1 MPIPIFRTEDPHMA
15 IGESIKKIFKKDGE
29 VKQDTPQA
37 VEATTKAAES
47 AQKTERPKHGENGVC
62 CGGCS

>member
-1 MPIPIFRTEDPHMA
+1 MA
-15 IGESIKKIFKKDGE
+15 IDESIKKIFKKDGE